1 MNDRPGDFIPMK
13 APMPPAQPTAPDLK
27 GALRRARLEEAERHA
42 VLSDLRVAEISRLE
56 GLREALVPLFAQI
69 SREIDMFDHGLV
81 AGETPRFF
89 VDMIAFVEIGRDR
102 RTYRFLQDTRD
113 GRVVLAES
121 DKLEPIVEAITAY
134 VARRMV
140 AREHALA
147 AFDAQA
153 GSRVATAV
161 PAATVP
167 QAKRGSFRWGFVVGV
182 LIGILLAAVG
192 FVVVLADQRLLS
204 LIGAG

>member
-1 MNDRPGDFIPMK
+1 
-13 APMPPAQPTAPDLK
+13 MPPAQPSAPDLK

-42 VLSDLRVAEISRLE
+42 VLSDLRVAEVSRLE

-102 RTYRFLQDTRD
+102 RTYRFVQDTRD

-121 DKLEPIVEAITAY
+121 DKLEAIVEAITAY

-140 AREHALA
+140 AREQALA

-153 GSRVATAV
+153 GGRVAAPV
-161 PAATVP
+161 PAAVVP
-167 QAKRGSFRWGFVVGV
+167 AAKRGSFLKGVFVGI
-182 LIGILLAAVG
+182 LIGILLGAVG
-192 FVVVLADQRLLS
+192 FVVAFSDQKLLS